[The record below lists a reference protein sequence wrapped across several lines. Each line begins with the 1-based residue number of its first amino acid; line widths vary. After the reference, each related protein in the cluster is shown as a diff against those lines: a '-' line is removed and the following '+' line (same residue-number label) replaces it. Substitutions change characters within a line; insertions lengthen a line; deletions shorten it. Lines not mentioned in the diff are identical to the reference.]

1 MNLIMP
7 TIEAH
12 PASGKEVMAM
22 DDIDVDVDVVVCG
35 VSIKFTS
42 VSCAT
47 RRAEDP
53 RKLGAGTETTE
64 RMS

>member
-22 DDIDVDVDVVVCG
+22 DDIDVDVVVWG
-35 VSIKFTS
+35 VSITFTS
-42 VSCAT
+42 VSCAI
-47 RRAEDP
+47 
-53 RKLGAGTETTE
+53 RKAGVSRKPGAGRTATE